1 MVTDNAVLY
10 IQIYIKV
17 VSGVISRMHSPKA
30 DYIHTKCDAAYLI
43 DVCHPVVVLA
53 VVVIFQW

>member
-1 MVTDNAVLY
+1 MLY
-10 IQIYIKV
+10 IYIERERENKV
-17 VSGVISRMHSPKA
+17 ASGVISRMHRLKA